1 MKLLEKNKIIIQKN
15 QERAIEVNEGYK
27 LAKKVDSLRQTYT
40 DEQKNLIKFRNESVI
55 KVRDE
60 IALVLNER
68 DSLKKEVSTLTEQK
82 KELLIPFSN

>member
-15 QERAIEVNEGYK
+15 QERAVAVDEGYK
-27 LAKKVDSLRQTYT
+27 LAKKVDSLRQVHA

-60 IALVLNER
+60 IAGPSFVGYA
-68 DSLKKEVSTLTEQK
+68 SIVY
-82 KELLIPFSN
+82 